1 MKNNLNNNSELI
13 ESKKIDWSVVQKE
26 MKNNFGSDIYE
37 SWLKKI
43 NFVEGNTVF
52 DILQDLHILKPVKI
66 KFCNTLSSFLKHSSQ
81 VSSGSSSFFNSLFFK
96 FLIIIS

>member
-43 NFVEGNTVF
+43 NFVE
-52 DILQDLHILKPVKI
+52 
-66 KFCNTLSSFLKHSSQ
+66 
-81 VSSGSSSFFNSLFFK
+81 
-96 FLIIIS
+96 

>member
-13 ESKKIDWSVVQKE
+13 EGKKIIWSVVQKE

-43 NFVEGNTVF
+43 NFVEEHQNY
-52 DILQDLHILKPVKI
+52 ILISVATRFIRDWITSRYLDQILKLI
-66 KFCNTLSSFLKHSSQ
+66 KTHKKTSIGLNF
-81 VSSGSSSFFNSLFFK
+81 
-96 FLIIIS
+96 